1 MAMKKKQTFIVSYTV
16 NGFLDIDVEAENVE
30 EAIALS
36 EEIMKNKSFE
46 LDVIDTNVDMVSTQD
61 GSTVWEDEFRS
72 RRYG

>member
-16 NGFLDIDVEAENVE
+16 DGFLDIDVEAENVE

-36 EEIMKNKSFE
+36 KEIMKNKYFE
-46 LDVIDTNVDMVSTQD
+46 LDVIDTDINMVSTQD
-61 GSTVWEDEFRS
+61 GSTVWENEFRS

>member
-61 GSTVWEDEFRS
+61 GSTVWEDEFRD

>member
-1 MAMKKKQTFIVSYTV
+1 MAMKKKQTFIVSYTI

>member
-16 NGFLDIDVEAENVE
+16 NGCLDIDVEAENVE

-36 EEIMKNKSFE
+36 RKIMKNKSFE

-61 GSTVWEDEFRS
+61 GNTVWENEFRD